1 IASDCI
7 ECQRVQNLPPRL
19 VHPWEWP
26 TTPWQRLHL
35 DFAGPFMG
43 SNFLIVVDAH
53 SKCYRRTPHSTTCE
67 SPSLLLL
74 NRQLRTRL
82 DLIKPNMAQNVA
94 NKQETSI
101 RNTNTHTFTANDKV
115 AVKMF
120 GNSKWKFGEILSQ
133 DSNSMYSVRVGDEVI
148 RRNHNQLRP
157 IKTSIPLDK
166 PEPIELP
173 QVQESSNGQV
183 ETPSEIVNAESG
195 EASVP
200 IENSSKDISTNITTS
215 NISDTSNE
223 QLTVKARRGRGP
235 ARSYGP
241 PTRRSERLIN
251 QR

>member
-101 RNTNTHTFTANDKV
+101 RNPNTYTFTANDKV
-115 AVKMF
+115 AVK
-120 GNSKWKFGEILSQ
+120 I
-133 DSNSMYSVRVGDEVI
+133 
-148 RRNHNQLRP
+148 
-157 IKTSIPLDK
+157 IPLDK

-251 QR
+251 QRKVKV